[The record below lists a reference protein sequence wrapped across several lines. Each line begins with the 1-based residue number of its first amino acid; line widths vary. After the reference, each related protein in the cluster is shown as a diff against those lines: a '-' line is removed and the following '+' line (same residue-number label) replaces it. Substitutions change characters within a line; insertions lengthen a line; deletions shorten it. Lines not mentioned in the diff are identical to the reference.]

1 MKKTLKTK
9 FRFFSLL
16 MIMLAIL
23 SAGIFTSC
31 ENTIRDDS
39 SQITENQ
46 NHPTE
51 TPKTKIDKG
60 SIQIKINPNQLNG
73 SASRTA
79 LPQIE
84 YDTITK
90 VTLSGTRNGVTSTIK
105 EWNSYYAISSVM
117 IELGTWDLKLT
128 VINNGKTFTSETET
142 VEVETGLVKDVSF
155 TLTSNSTEGGIK
167 LYLDFEGAAVAATYR
182 LFEYPSDTEIASGNL
197 TVVTNTY
204 KSVTFTRDAATN
216 PVIAGHYRIEIKFY
230 ADAEKKI
237 LLNTYSE
244 IVRVKGGFT
253 SFSSNYIDLNNL
265 YTITYH
271 EDGGSLQTGS
281 YVENYS
287 LHTETFD
294 LPTLSRAGYELAGW
308 YKDDTFTDGP
318 YTKFIITNETSL
330 GDKNYYA
337 KWNKVCKITYYL
349 ANQAATTD
357 SDCIELTEDQ
367 CEEWGLVQSHTQ
379 GHETE
384 LPSQYIENE
393 NGEHITL
400 AGYTL
405 ETLNGTAL
413 TITGS
418 NYIIPATVTTNTDIY
433 VSVKSHIAYIDPAT
447 GNNNNLAFNPTT
459 PARTIAGALKWLKN
473 ADSDK
478 NPVLYVKSAI
488 TSDIGQLTGLSLDS
502 SSGGQYGKAILKRY
516 SGFTDDYLIKPSHG
530 TITLENIIIDG
541 GADWRESDAANAPA
555 LADDA
560 NVSDGYNKGVNVS
573 AGLITVPAEVTLN
586 MQNVTLRNNCS
597 TATTISVYAGGVLDF
612 QNCTITKCQS
622 GNGGAI
628 WAAGKIIASTI
639 TISYNYATTTG
650 GAIHATILSNVR
662 FQQSSF
668 ISNMAQDGGAIY
680 NESRNNPL
688 ILDRASFTDNQATR
702 LGTILFN
709 AGDLTFY
716 GTNTI
721 TNTSYTGDNT
731 FYLSNGTNYPIVLG
745 SDFLITSTKV
755 IKLKPTAYY
764 AGTSSAPSFTKQIFN
779 FSNVS
784 TNLATVK
791 GYFELENA
799 NYELD
804 DSGVIK
810 LIPGTVTVTPGF
822 PGNYSCGYTYANHG
836 NSRKI
841 NLILKDSAD
850 TDVAPSLINSLKV
863 TLYETGEAIK
873 TWTGTAANNFS
884 EAFEFDY
891 PSYLD
896 NPTDSSFY
904 VEVSI
909 KTAATADVA
918 YSYDF
923 FAKNLK
929 ITYIPADFIFIP
941 GGTVTGGDQFKD
953 SDSYYGVFIAGRTVT
968 LSSFYMCDHEVTQ
981 ADFYTVMGTNPSGFK
996 NNAESGEIQDNRPV
1010 ETVNFYMA
1018 IAYCNKKSIQDGL
1031 EPCYT
1036 ISGITDWEN
1045 LAFSSIPTS
1054 NNTTWDTVT
1063 CDFNKNGY
1071 RLPTEAEW
1079 EYAARGGEEGCA
1091 LANPTDYS
1099 GTEYNSQIDFYVWL
1113 SVNAN
1118 SKSHEVKKKRPNSL
1132 GLYDMSGNIG
1142 EICWDWHNEN
1152 VTINDSGASVTNP
1165 VCTTVGE
1172 RRVYRGGSWAD
1183 SAGTCTL
1190 AIRCAIMPGNKYDD
1204 IGFRVV
1210 CSAE

>member
-9 FRFFSLL
+9 FRFFSLM

-23 SAGIFTSC
+23 SAGNFTSC
-31 ENTIRDDS
+31 ENTVRDDS

-46 NHPTE
+46 NQPTE
-51 TPKTKIDKG
+51 TPKTKVDKG

-84 YDTITK
+84 YDTITN
-90 VTLSGTRNGVTSTIK
+90 VSLSGTRNGVTSTIK
-105 EWNSYYAISSVM
+105 EWNSYYAISTVM

-216 PVIAGHYRIEIKFY
+216 PVTAGHYRIEIKFY
-230 ADAEKKI
+230 ADAAKKI

-294 LPTLSRAGYELAGW
+294 LPTLSRAGYEFAGW

-337 KWNKVCKITYYL
+337 KWNRVCKITYYL

-597 TATTISVYAGGVLDF
+597 TATTISVYSGGVLDL

-680 NESRNNPL
+680 NEARNNPL

-799 NYELD
+799 NYEID

-822 PGNYSCGYTYANHG
+822 PGNYVCQWRQSLSGST
-836 NSRKI
+836 RKI
-841 NLILKDSAD
+841 NIIVKDSSGHPLEVGTTAGTLNNVNVGIYEGAD
-850 TDVAPSLINSLKV
+850 CIKT
-863 TLYETGEAIK
+863 ETGLSF
-873 TWTGTAANNFS
+873 T
-884 EAFEFDY
+884 Y
-891 PSYLD
+891 PAYLD
-896 NPTDSSFY
+896 PPSGTPFY
-904 VEVSI
+904 VQFNVQVD
-909 KTAATADVA
+909 ATTA
-918 YSYDF
+918 YSYDYWPEQIWMGSKVPEQPKDVGDIVF
-923 FAKNLK
+923 NDGSAMAYTDFAAITDTSLINEKKAAAIALIFYKGTDLNNDNEDGTPDTTTVRTLGVGLKHNSLAWCTSSAAAYNNNITTIQCTIDGSAGSLTFTGDKNGSDNLEQIAAFLAGENDTGVGLNSTK
-929 ITYIPADFIFIP
+929 TEEEAADLYPAFYFARNYKNFTGSNVSGTDFENEWYLPSLPELYQIYANGKGSGKVFDIDAASLAL
-941 GGTVTGGDQFKD
+941 GGDQFG
-953 SDSYYGVFIAGRTVT
+953 SDVYQYYRPSTQSSSFANETYIQKFEDGDYGNYSK
-968 LSSFYMCDHEVTQ
+968 LSS
-981 ADFYTVMGTNPSGFK
+981 
-996 NNAESGEIQDNRPV
+996 
-1010 ETVNFYMA
+1010 
-1018 IAYCNKKSIQDGL
+1018 
-1031 EPCYT
+1031 
-1036 ISGITDWEN
+1036 IS
-1045 LAFSSIPTS
+1045 L
-1054 NNTTWDTVT
+1054 
-1063 CDFNKNGY
+1063 C
-1071 RLPTEAEW
+1071 
-1079 EYAARGGEEGCA
+1079 C
-1091 LANPTDYS
+1091 
-1099 GTEYNSQIDFYVWL
+1099 
-1113 SVNAN
+1113 
-1118 SKSHEVKKKRPNSL
+1118 
-1132 GLYDMSGNIG
+1132 
-1142 EICWDWHNEN
+1142 
-1152 VTINDSGASVTNP
+1152 
-1165 VCTTVGE
+1165 
-1172 RRVYRGGSWAD
+1172 
-1183 SAGTCTL
+1183 
-1190 AIRCAIMPGNKYDD
+1190 IRE
-1204 IGFRVV
+1204 F
-1210 CSAE
+1210 

>member
-9 FRFFSLL
+9 FRFFSLM
-16 MIMLAIL
+16 MIMLVIL
-23 SAGIFTSC
+23 SAGNFTSC
-31 ENTIRDDS
+31 ENTVRDDS

-46 NHPTE
+46 NQPTE
-51 TPKTKIDKG
+51 TPKTKVDKG
-60 SIQIKINPNQLNG
+60 TIQIKINPNQLNG
-73 SASRTA
+73 LASRTA

-230 ADAEKKI
+230 ADAAKKI

-294 LPTLSRAGYELAGW
+294 LPTLSRAGYEFAGW

-337 KWNKVCKITYYL
+337 KWNRVCKITYYL

-597 TATTISVYAGGVLDF
+597 TATTISVYSGGVLDF

-680 NESRNNPL
+680 NEARNNPL

-799 NYELD
+799 NYEID

-822 PGNYSCGYTYANHG
+822 PGNYVCQWRQSLSGST
-836 NSRKI
+836 RTI
-841 NLILKDSAD
+841 NIIVKDSSGHPLEVGTTAGTLNNVSVGIYEGAD
-850 TDVAPSLINSLKV
+850 CVKD
-863 TLYETGEAIK
+863 ETVLSF
-873 TWTGTAANNFS
+873 T
-884 EAFEFDY
+884 Y
-891 PSYLD
+891 PAYLD
-896 NPTDSSFY
+896 PPSGTPFY
-904 VEVSI
+904 VKFDVQVD
-909 KTAATADVA
+909 ATTA
-918 YSYDF
+918 YSYDYWPEQIWMGSKTPDQAKNVGDIVF
-923 FAKNLK
+923 NDGSAEPYVEGMTISDEQKAAAIALIFYKESGLNNGSDTTTVRTLGVGLKHNKSGLAWCTNDASAYSKQISTIQCTASGSGVSLTFTGDKNGSDNLEQIEAFEGVNDTSTEANYPAFYFAKNYNAQTIGSEALSRIAAGSEFENGWYFPSFAELFQIYANGK
-929 ITYIPADFIFIP
+929 GSGKVFDIDAASQAL
-941 GGTVTGGDQFKD
+941 GGDVFGT
-953 SDSYYGVFIAGRTVT
+953 SYYWTSTQSAASNLSAYEFILDNGNW
-968 LSSFYMCDHEVTQ
+968 
-981 ADFYTVMGTNPSGFK
+981 G
-996 NNAESGEIQDNRPV
+996 NA
-1010 ETVNFYMA
+1010 
-1018 IAYCNKKSIQDGL
+1018 
-1031 EPCYT
+1031 
-1036 ISGITDWEN
+1036 
-1045 LAFSSIPTS
+1045 
-1054 NNTTWDTVT
+1054 
-1063 CDFNKNGY
+1063 
-1071 RLPTEAEW
+1071 
-1079 EYAARGGEEGCA
+1079 
-1091 LANPTDYS
+1091 
-1099 GTEYNSQIDFYVWL
+1099 
-1113 SVNAN
+1113 
-1118 SKSHEVKKKRPNSL
+1118 SKS
-1132 GLYDMSGNIG
+1132 MNI
-1142 EICWDWHNEN
+1142 C
-1152 VTINDSGASVTNP
+1152 
-1165 VCTTVGE
+1165 VC
-1172 RRVYRGGSWAD
+1172 
-1183 SAGTCTL
+1183 
-1190 AIRCAIMPGNKYDD
+1190 AIRA
-1204 IGFRVV
+1204 F
-1210 CSAE
+1210 